1 MNQEVIK
8 RYLISTA
15 VTFTAGF
22 AIALIPNLDNITL
35 ENIGTGALAG
45 VVFAALRA
53 GVKAVLE
60 GFVSWYKAR

>member
-1 MNQEVIK
+1 MSETVK

-15 VTFTAGF
+15 ITFVAGF
-22 AIALIPNLDNITL
+22 AIALIPSLDNITL

-53 GVKAVLE
+53 GLKAVLE